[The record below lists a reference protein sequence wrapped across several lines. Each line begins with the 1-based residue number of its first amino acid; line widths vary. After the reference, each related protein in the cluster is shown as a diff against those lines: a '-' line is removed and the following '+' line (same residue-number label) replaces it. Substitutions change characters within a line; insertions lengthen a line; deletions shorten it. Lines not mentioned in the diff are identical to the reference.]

1 MLFYLFSP
9 QELEEL
15 FGRLGYPLDAKTVSR
30 TIEYYME
37 RTSHGS
43 TLSRVVHAWVLS
55 RINRGQSWT
64 LFLEAL
70 RSDISDI

>member
-30 TIEYYME
+30 TIEYYM
-37 RTSHGS
+37 
-43 TLSRVVHAWVLS
+43 VLD
-55 RINRGQSWT
+55 R
-64 LFLEAL
+64 
-70 RSDISDI
+70 